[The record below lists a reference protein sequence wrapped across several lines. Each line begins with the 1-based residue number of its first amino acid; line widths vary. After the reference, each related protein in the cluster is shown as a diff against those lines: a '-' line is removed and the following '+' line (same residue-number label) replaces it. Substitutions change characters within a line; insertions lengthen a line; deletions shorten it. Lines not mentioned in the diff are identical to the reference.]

1 MVSSSKLN
9 KYMVLTIIL
18 YIVLCGIII
27 IFSFKY
33 VEGKRDRLR
42 SEAYS
47 ELRNFFKEQDK
58 FVMIEYSG
66 EKVSYEKGEVPQY
79 SQSSLFS
86 FIYSEREKAREKA
99 EWEERYGNVYKIY
112 NLKPKWEST
121 NSYDTDNKWTGWLFN
136 IIEST
141 GMGFQE
147 YQIFPRSVGYFK
159 QESRWLYD
167 YAPSVQT
174 AIDEAFEFHTTNPK
188 SSYYGKISEIHPWD
202 IISKVENE
210 YYQMFS
216 YDYLKSWRG
225 KEYADSLLTW
235 SPWSLADDGCMQ
247 YSKAE
252 EQIRDDGGAMY
263 NRYYRVDNKYVPI
276 AFWNIVYDV
285 WSDPQTKDRNRI
297 FLYGLT
303 SPTILFVLLMILLI
317 NKRSQLIR
325 FEKETIKQRLLRMCH
340 PNNFMTPFDKEKI
353 DKANVL
359 YSKVLEVLDDDRE
372 SLKALVDDA
381 MRELSIS
388 FIDDNALNKLKKQC
402 NPSDFM
408 NPYNAEKVTLATEL
422 FSILN
427 KENLTYS
434 EYCSVEDRLKL
445 L

>member
-1 MVSSSKLN
+1 MVSSSKIN

-18 YIVLCGIII
+18 YFILCGIII

-33 VEGKRDRLR
+33 VEEKRDRLR

-47 ELRNFFKEQDK
+47 ELRNFFKEQNE

-66 EKVSYEKGEVPQY
+66 EKVGYEKGEIPQY
-79 SQSSLFS
+79 VQSSLFS
-86 FIYSEREKAREKA
+86 SIYSKREKA
-99 EWEERYGNVYKIY
+99 EWEERYGNIYKIY

-121 NSYDTDNKWTGWLFN
+121 NKYDTDNKWTGWLFN

-141 GMGFQE
+141 GRGFKE

-159 QESRWLYD
+159 QENRWLYD

-188 SSYYGKISEIHPWD
+188 SSYYGKISDINHWD
-202 IISKVENE
+202 VIDKVENE

-216 YDYLKSWRG
+216 YDNLKWARG
-225 KEYADSLLTW
+225 KQYADSLLKW
-235 SPWSLADDGCMQ
+235 SPWNLADGG
-247 YSKAE
+247 YIEVSKVE
-252 EQIRDDGGAMY
+252 EQIGDDGGAMY
-263 NRYYRVDNKYVPI
+263 NGYYRVDNKYVPV

-285 WSDPQTKDRNRI
+285 WSDPQTKDRNKI
-297 FLYGLT
+297 ILYGLT
-303 SPTILFVLLMILLI
+303 SLTILFIVLITFLI
-317 NKRSQLIR
+317 NKRNRIIKI
-325 FEKETIKQRLLRMCH
+325 EKETMKQRLLRMCH

-353 DKANVL
+353 DKANIL
-359 YSKVLEVLDDDRE
+359 YSKVLEVLGDDRE

-388 FIDDNALNKLKKQC
+388 FIDDNVLNKLKKQC
-402 NPSDFM
+402 NPSNFM

-434 EYCSVEDRLKL
+434 EYCSVEDRFKL

>member
-1 MVSSSKLN
+1 
-9 KYMVLTIIL
+9 MVLTIIL

-47 ELRNFFKEQDK
+47 ELRNFFKEQDE
-58 FVMIEYSG
+58 FVTIKYSG
-66 EKVSYEKGEVPQY
+66 EKVDFEKGEIPQY
-79 SQSSLFS
+79 GQYSSNSSIFAN
-86 FIYSEREKAREKA
+86 IKE
-99 EWEERYGNVYKIY
+99 EWEERYGNLYKIY
-112 NLKPKWEST
+112 YIKPKQKIYNET
-121 NSYDTDNKWTGWLFN
+121 YGWLLEV
-136 IIEST
+136 IEST
-141 GMGFQE
+141 GTGFKQYE
-147 YQIFPRSVGYFK
+147 IFPRSVGYFK
-159 QESRWLYD
+159 QENKWLYD

-188 SSYYGKISEIHPWD
+188 SSYYGKISNIHPWN
-202 IISKVENE
+202 IINKVQNE
-210 YYQMFS
+210 YYRMFS
-216 YDYLKSWRG
+216 YDYLEKHRG
-225 KEYADSLLTW
+225 KEYVDSLFNY
-235 SPWSLADDGCMQ
+235 SPWNLADGGFISVGMA
-247 YSKAE
+247 KN
-252 EQIRDDGGAMY
+252 QIGDDGGAMY
-263 NRYYRVDNKYVPI
+263 NGYYRVDNKYAII
-276 AFWNIVYDV
+276 AYWDIVYNV
-285 WSDPQTKDRNRI
+285 WDDPQKKDRNRI
-297 FLYGLT
+297 ILYGLM
-303 SPTILFVLLMILLI
+303 ILSIIFVLLMILLI
-317 NKRSQLIR
+317 NRRSQLIR

-402 NPSDFM
+402 NPSNFM

-427 KENLTYS
+427 KENLTFS